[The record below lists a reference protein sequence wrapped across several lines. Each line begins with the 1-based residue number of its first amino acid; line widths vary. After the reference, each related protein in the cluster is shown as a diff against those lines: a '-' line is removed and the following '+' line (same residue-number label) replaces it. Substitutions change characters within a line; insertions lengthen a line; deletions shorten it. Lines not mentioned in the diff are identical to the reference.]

1 MNPLLN
7 PSILD
12 CADIMYDKAVNKSFK
27 IKIEAVQYNASMVIT
42 GAIRETSRERLYH
55 FPLFICKKFQAL
67 IMNTTLP
74 DQI

>member
-1 MNPLLN
+1 MLN

-12 CADIMYDKAVNKSFK
+12 CADIMYHKAVNKSFK

-55 FPLFICKKFQAL
+55 EL
-67 IMNTTLP
+67 I
-74 DQI
+74 